1 MAKFVLKDFN
11 IGDFTTKKFSLFQD
25 KKILP
30 TEIPNDIEML
40 KSLLNI

>member
-11 IGDFTTKKFSLFQD
+11 IDDFTMNKFSLFKD

-40 KSLLNI
+40 KSLLNT